1 MAHKKIETIINDKIT
16 PYSLNERG
24 KAQLAQTI
32 RKYPYELLIECIDI
46 GIKQYFHYDEKGTLT
61 KESVDEFLNKFG
73 GIAYNRSQNPIDQ
86 EISHIKNKCRKIYAY
101 WNDFEADNILSRYIL
116 GLRKSGWTDNQI
128 LKDLQTE
135 VNRLSNSSRNWSQW
149 SDAMEK
155 WIEDINHWGDEDSTS
170 IKQEGTILPTVLFDS
185 LSPNL
190 QSLCE
195 QVNASYENN
204 LFDCAA
210 VMMRRLLEGLL
221 VLSYQNLGIEA
232 EITDKSGT
240 RHVTLDKIIK
250 NAEQNST
257 LALSGNTKNELAL
270 FKDLGN
276 YSAHKIWYNCT
287 QQDIS
292 PHILK
297 YRAIVEELMYKAGL
311 K

>member
-1 MAHKKIETIINDKIT
+1 MARKKIETIINDKIA
-16 PYSLNERG
+16 PYSLNEKG

-46 GIKQYFHYDEKGTLT
+46 GIKQYFHYDKSGALT
-61 KESVDEFLNKFG
+61 KESVDEFLNKLG

-86 EISHIKNKCRKIYAY
+86 EISHIKNKCKNIYAY
-101 WNDFEADNILSRYIL
+101 WNDFKADDILTRYIL

-135 VNRLSNSSRNWSQW
+135 VKRLSNSSRNWSQW

-155 WIEDINHWGDEDSTS
+155 WIADINQWGDEDSTN
-170 IKQEGTILPTVLFDS
+170 IEQDGTILPSSIFEN
-185 LSPNL
+185 LSPNI
-190 QSLCE
+190 QSLCK
-195 QVNASYENN
+195 QINASYESN
-204 LFDCAA
+204 LFDCTA

-221 VLSYQNLGIEA
+221 VLSYQNLSIEE
-232 EITDKSGT
+232 EITEKSGW
-240 RHVTLDKIIK
+240 HSTLDKIIK
-250 NAEQNST
+250 NAEKNAT
-257 LALSGNTKNELAL
+257 LALSANTRKDMSL

-276 YSAHKIWYNCT
+276 YSAHKIWYNST
-287 QQDIS
+287 QQDIK

-297 YRAIVEELMYKAGL
+297 YRVIIEELMYKAGL

>member
-1 MAHKKIETIINDKIT
+1 MAHKKIETIINGKIA

-61 KESVDEFLNKFG
+61 EESVDEFLNKFG

-170 IKQEGTILPTVLFDS
+170 IEQDGTVIPSLIFEN
-185 LSPNL
+185 LSPNI
-190 QSLCE
+190 QSLCK
-195 QVNASYENN
+195 QINASYENN
-204 LFDCAA
+204 LFDCTA

-221 VLSYQNLGIEA
+221 VLSYQNLDIEE
-232 EITDKSGT
+232 EITEKSGW
-240 RHVTLDKIIK
+240 HSTLDKIIK
-250 NAEQNST
+250 NAEQNAT
-257 LALSGNTKNELAL
+257 LALSANTRKDMVL

-276 YSAHKIWYNCT
+276 YSAHKIWYNST
-287 QQDIS
+287 QQDIK

-297 YRAIVEELMYKAGL
+297 YRVIIEELMYKAGL